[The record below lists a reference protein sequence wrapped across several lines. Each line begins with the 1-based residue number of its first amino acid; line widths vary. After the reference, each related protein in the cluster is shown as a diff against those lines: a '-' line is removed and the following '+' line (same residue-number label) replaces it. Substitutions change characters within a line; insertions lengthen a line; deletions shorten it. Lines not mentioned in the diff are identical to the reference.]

1 MTEESKPSPLDAA
14 ASALSVGDAEILLA
28 AMGAPGLQ
36 EGATAVAEMVAKR
49 RRKGTEHVAFVA
61 AQVGNEELLDIVHA
75 DDERSEMLWSSTQT
89 SMSSA
94 DLRKRIYL
102 AQVVA
107 EAMTSNE
114 PIDEALLIVSALRE
128 LDRIHIQA
136 LVRIREADAAN
147 QKDPGLN
154 DDILQ
159 DALRAI
165 HYPVLAALARTGV
178 VRQGSEQRGSGLF
191 SVTYADTLGIS
202 GISQFGLRLLED
214 LDSVSTEILTDM
226 QQSNFQRYQQTAP
239 HCST

>member
-1 MTEESKPSPLDAA
+1 
-14 ASALSVGDAEILLA
+14 
-28 AMGAPGLQ
+28 MGAPGLQ
-36 EGATAVAEMVAKR
+36 EGAAAVEQLVDIR

-61 AQVGNEELLDIVHA
+61 GQVGNNELLNIIQA
-75 DDERSEMLWSSTQT
+75 DDERGEMLWSSTQT

-107 EAMTSNE
+107 EAMTSTE
-114 PIDEALLIVSALRE
+114 PIDEALLFVSALRE
-128 LDRIHIQA
+128 LDRPHIQA

-154 DDILQ
+154 GDILQ

-165 HYPVLAALARTGV
+165 PYPVLAALARTGV

-191 SVTYADTLGIS
+191 AITYADTLGIS
-202 GISQFGLRLLED
+202 GISEFGLRLLAD
-214 LDSVSTEILTDM
+214 LESVKPE
-226 QQSNFQRYQQTAP
+226 R
-239 HCST
+239 

>member
-1 MTEESKPSPLDAA
+1 MN
-14 ASALSVGDAEILLA
+14 IL
-28 AMGAPGLQ
+28 Q
-36 EGATAVAEMVAKR
+36 
-49 RRKGTEHVAFVA
+49 
-61 AQVGNEELLDIVHA
+61 A

-102 AQVVA
+102 AHVVA
-107 EAMTSNE
+107 EAMTSSE

-128 LDRIHIQA
+128 LDRIHIRA

-165 HYPVLAALARTGV
+165 HYPVLATLARTGV
-178 VRQGSEQRGSGLF
+178 VRQGSEQRGNGLF

-202 GISQFGLRLLED
+202 GISEFGLQLLED
-214 LDSVSTEILTDM
+214 LESVNAELPTNM
-226 QQSNFQRYQQTAP
+226 QRSNA
-239 HCST
+239 